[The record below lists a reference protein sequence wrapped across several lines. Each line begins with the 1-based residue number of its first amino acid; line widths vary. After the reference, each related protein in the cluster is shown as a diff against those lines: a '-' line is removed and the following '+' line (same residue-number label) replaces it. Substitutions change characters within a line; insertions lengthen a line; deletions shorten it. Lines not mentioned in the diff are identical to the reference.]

1 MKEDGMTEQEI
12 RDVLA
17 EALESL
23 FEIEPSRIQAD
34 THLYEDLEIDSIDA
48 IDLID
53 FIKRKTGHKLEAEDF
68 RSVRTVDDVVQAVL
82 RKINHAGG

>member
-23 FEIEPSRIQAD
+23 CEIEPSRIQAD
-34 THLYEDLEIDSIDA
+34 NHLYEDLEIDSIDA

-53 FIKRKTGHKLEAEDF
+53 LKKKKTGHKLEAEDF